1 MHYYKRNIGDYHKKA
16 GRLTMLQHGAYTL
29 LLDACYDREKFP
41 TLAEAIEWLWA
52 ETKEEIEAI
61 EFVLNKFFA
70 ETDGVFV
77 QARIESELADY
88 ADKAATNRRIALERE
103 EKRRLKSTNRAHDV
117 NESKTDR
124 HLTTNQ
130 EPLTTNQT
138 DKDVGD
144 KSPVPLQQV
153 LDAYHELLPMMPVVL
168 IYTEKRKSMVRTFWK
183 KRTSEHKAID
193 RVFTIDS
200 LRSYFN
206 YIANHCQW
214 MLTAR
219 DNGKGGVWKAKNFD
233 YVMKED
239 CYVAVKEQRFDNK
252 VG

>member
-52 ETKEEIEAI
+52 ETKEEIDAI
-61 EFVLNKFFA
+61 EFVLNKFFT

-77 QARIESELADY
+77 QGRIESELADY
-88 ADKAATNRRIALERE
+88 ADKAATNKRIAIERE
-103 EKRRLKSTNRAHDV
+103 EKRRLKSTNRAHGV

-138 DKDVGD
+138 DKTIGD
-144 KSPVPLQQV
+144 KSPVPHQEV
-153 LDAYHELLPMMPVVL
+153 LDSFHEILDMLPRVQ
-168 IYTEKRKSMVRTFWK
+168 IYSDKRKTLVRGFFK
-183 KRTSEHKAID
+183 KRTSESGKE
-193 RVFTIDS
+193 FTVQNFRAY
-200 LRSYFN
+200 LN
-206 YIANHCQW
+206 YIKTNCTW
-214 MLTAR
+214 MLYPNKDFNGNIRKPR
-219 DNGKGGVWKAKNFD
+219 DFD
-233 YVMKED
+233 YVISD
-239 CYVAVKEQRFDNK
+239 RCYIAVKEQRHDDK
-252 VG
+252 GV